1 MKARTCARSAGR
13 APSGSFWSGAWG
25 PDVHVVSLIASA
37 TEIVCALGREDFLV
51 ARSHECD
58 WPAEITRLPQAS
70 RPSFATKGGS
80 RAIDLA
86 VKDRLAKALSIYEVD
101 AALLQRLRPDVILTQ
116 TQCQVCAVTPGDVER
131 AVCELADHKV
141 RIVALEPNSLGDVWE
156 DIRRVAEALGAPQ
169 EGEALIA
176 RLRRRVLE
184 IGVRAAK
191 LEKPGVT
198 AIEWIDP
205 LMAAGN
211 WMPELI
217 ELAGGTPVFGEAG
230 KHSPWMEWD
239 ELVRKD
245 PDVLLISPCGFGIAR
260 TREEL
265 PLLENRAGW
274 RDLKAVRANRVYVA
288 DGNAYFHR
296 PGPRLVESLE
306 ILSEILHPGTFRFGH
321 EGAGWARMAG
331 PDPRKALR

>member
-1 MKARTCARSAGR
+1 VR
-13 APSGSFWSGAWG
+13 
-25 PDVHVVSLIASA
+25 VVSLIASA
-37 TEIVCALGREDFLV
+37 TEIVCALGCEDLLV

-58 WPAEITRLPQAS
+58 WPAGITKLPQAS
-70 RPSFATKGGS
+70 RPSFATRGGS

-101 AALLQRLRPDVILTQ
+101 AELLKRLRPDVILTQ

-131 AVCELADHKV
+131 AVCQMTDHDV
-141 RIVALEPNSLGDVWE
+141 RVVALEPNRLGDVWE
-156 DIRRVAEALGAPQ
+156 DIRRVADALGVP
-169 EGEALIA
+169 EKGEALIA

-184 IGVRAAK
+184 IGVRSAK
-191 LEKPGVT
+191 LERPGVAT
-198 AIEWIDP
+198 IEWIDP

-239 ELVRKD
+239 DLVRKD
-245 PDVLLISPCGFGIAR
+245 PDVLMISPCGFGIAR
-260 TREEL
+260 TEEEL
-265 PLLENRAGW
+265 PLLEQHAGW
-274 RDLKAVRANRVYVA
+274 GELKAVRGDRVYVA

-306 ILSEILHPGTFRFGH
+306 ILAEILHPETFRFGH
-321 EGAGWARMAG
+321 EGAGWTRVVQPGPHKAR
-331 PDPRKALR
+331 R